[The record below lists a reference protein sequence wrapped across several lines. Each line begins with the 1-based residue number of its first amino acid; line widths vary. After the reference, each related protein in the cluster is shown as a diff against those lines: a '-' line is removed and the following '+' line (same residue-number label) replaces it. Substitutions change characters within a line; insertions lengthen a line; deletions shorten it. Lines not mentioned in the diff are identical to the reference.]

1 MDGIPQG
8 ILPLNSRCSTNSTFQ
23 AREQGNDNTVP
34 PCLGGGRTEWKL
46 LSRVPFVPN
55 TGYIKFHQY
64 LSRPLKTLRGYAHTS
79 ASPFFSSFPYGVQ
92 KRTNEMPNNC
102 VLPFVLPFV
111 GDIHASKRSKTPF
124 LLPRVRTLIK
134 TSID

>member
-8 ILPLNSRCSTNSTFQ
+8 ILSLNSRCSTNSTFQ

-34 PCLGGGRTEWKL
+34 PCLGGGRPFEDTRTP
-46 LSRVPFVPN
+46 LSLP
-55 TGYIKFHQY
+55 
-64 LSRPLKTLRGYAHTS
+64 
-79 ASPFFSSFPYGVQ
+79 SFPLFHTGC
-92 KRTNEMPNNC
+92 KNGRMPNNC

>member
-8 ILPLNSRCSTNSTFQ
+8 ILSLNSRCSTNSTFQ
-23 AREQGNDNTVP
+23 TREQGNDNTVP

-79 ASPFFSSFPYGVQ
+79 VSPFFSSFPLFHTGCKNGRMKCLITVYYLLYYLLSAIYTLQ
-92 KRTNEMPNNC
+92 RDPK
-102 VLPFVLPFV
+102 LPFFFHAFV
-111 GDIHASKRSKTPF
+111 R
-124 LLPRVRTLIK
+124 
-134 TSID
+134 